1 MSLRDFVHFWVFET
15 TRYIAP
21 MPVAVEWVLVIPG
34 VVVIAFA
41 PIRGL
46 EPLRGVFIRL
56 ARRTKLAIVICGLLP
71 VMARLA
77 LLGIMPVPNP
87 SIHDDFG
94 HLLLGDTLAHG
105 RLSNR
110 PHALWQHF
118 ESIHILQQPTYASM
132 YLPGQGSFLAL
143 GEVLFHEP
151 WAGVAI
157 SVGLMFAALCWAMQ
171 GWLPPAWAF
180 YGTLIAILKIG
191 VTGAWMNSYLGGPV
205 PAIGGALLIGCVP
218 RLRAMRFSILYG
230 LLFGAGVAILMNT
243 RPYEGGLLTLAILI
257 YLGWEF
263 SSMAPDARSQM
274 IRRVALPGATVV
286 ACGAA
291 FLGYYCRQVT
301 GSPFRIPYQVNRATY
316 GWPENLAFLPVRK
329 LTLRHKV
336 LQDMNQRSLQNR
348 EAYSSW
354 DHAVDNLNTR
364 VFDNWIFFAGPALT
378 IALLFVP
385 AIYRDRSTR
394 MLVVFL
400 GIMLGLNL
408 FQWVL
413 FPYHFAPSVPMFL
426 TILAAG
432 MRHTYVWLFRRNPVR
447 ALRFAAVLPVVV
459 MMVAAMK
466 GAAETLD
473 IPLSYWERAA
483 EGHRDARAA
492 LLQWLRRQPGKQLV
506 IVRYAPRHQPD
517 QEWVYNGADIDG
529 SKVVWAREMTPAA
542 DAELIRYFHDREI
555 WLLQADVWP
564 TRVVLYPKAGGD
576 PGCVPV
582 KAEE

>member
-1 MSLRDFVHFWVFET
+1 MSFHDFVHFWIYQT

-21 MPVAVEWVLVIPG
+21 MPVAVEWVLVILG
-34 VVVIAFA
+34 AVVIAFA

-46 EPLRGVFIRL
+46 EPLRDMFIGL
-56 ARRTKLAIVICGLLP
+56 ARRTKLAIAICGVLP
-71 VMARLA
+71 LIARVA
-77 LLGIMPVPNP
+77 LLGVMPVPDP
-87 SIHDDFG
+87 SIHDEFA

-110 PHALWQHF
+110 PHPLWQHF

-143 GEVLFHEP
+143 GQVLFHEP
-151 WAGVAI
+151 WAGVVI

-180 YGTLIAILKIG
+180 YGTLIAIFRIG
-191 VTGAWMNSYLGGPV
+191 VTGPWMNSYLGGPV

-218 RLRAMRFSILYG
+218 RLRERRFSILNG
-230 LLFGAGVAILMNT
+230 VLFGTGVAILMNT
-243 RPYEGGLLTLAILI
+243 RPYEGGLLTLTVLI
-257 YLGWEF
+257 YLGWQAT
-263 SSMAPDARSQM
+263 SMPGWIGSNM
-274 IRRVALPGATVV
+274 IRRAAIPAAMLV

-301 GSPFRIPYQVNRATY
+301 GSPFRVPYQVNRATY
-316 GWPENLAFLPVRK
+316 GWPENLAFLPVTK
-329 LTLRHKV
+329 LKLRHKV
-336 LQDMNQRSLQNR
+336 MQDLYERELQHRDT
-348 EAYSSW
+348 YSRW

-364 VFDNWIFFAGPALT
+364 LFDNWIFFAGPALT
-378 IALLFVP
+378 IPLLFLP
-385 AIYRDRSTR
+385 AIYRDRTTQ
-394 MLVVFL
+394 MLLVFL

-408 FQWVL
+408 FQWL
-413 FPYHFAPSVPMFL
+413 LYPYHLAPSVPILL

-432 MRHTYVWLFRRNPVR
+432 MRQTYLWLLRRSPVR

-459 MMVAAMK
+459 MLVAGMK
-466 GAAETLD
+466 GSAETLD
-473 IPLSYWERAA
+473 IPLSYWERSA
-483 EGHRDARAA
+483 EWHRDPRASLA
-492 LLQWLRRQPGKQLV
+492 QWLREQPGKQLV
-506 IVRYAPRHQPD
+506 IVRYGARHNAD

-529 SKVVWAREMTPAA
+529 SKVVWAREMTRAA

-564 TRVVLYPKAGGD
+564 TRVVLYPKGGGD